1 VVVVKAD
8 GASSDYDGN
17 YEDNSS
23 YKGLW
28 WNDDEV
34 LVVL

>member
-1 VVVVKAD
+1 MGLD
-8 GASSDYDGN
+8 SDYDSN

>member
-1 VVVVKAD
+1 MGLD
-8 GASSDYDGN
+8 SDYDGN
-17 YEDNSS
+17 YEDNSG